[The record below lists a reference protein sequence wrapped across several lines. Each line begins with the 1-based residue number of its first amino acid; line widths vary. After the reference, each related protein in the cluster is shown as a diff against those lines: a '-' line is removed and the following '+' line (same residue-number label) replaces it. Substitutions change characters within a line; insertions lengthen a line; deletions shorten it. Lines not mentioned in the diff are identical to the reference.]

1 MKNKI
6 LLTASVII
14 TVLFSS
20 VFFVSFANADLASE
34 IMTQGD
40 AFAGQEGAN
49 FGESR
54 DVREVVALVIKS
66 LLGITGTLFLGYFIY
81 AGYMWM
87 TAAGDVGK
95 IDTAKSTMRNAIL
108 GVILTLSAYG
118 ILNLVVYIVGTSER
132 EYDALEAGREPYY
145 SSGQQ
150 EATPFS
156 R

>member
-6 LLTASVII
+6 LLTTLIAII
-14 TVLFSS
+14 FSS
-20 VFFVSFANADLASE
+20 FFFVSFAQADLASE
-34 IMTQGD
+34 ILTQGD
-40 AFAGQEGAN
+40 AFAGDQGAN

-54 DVREVVALVIKS
+54 DVREVVGLVIKS

-87 TAAGDVGK
+87 TAAGDSGK

-108 GVILTLSAYG
+108 GVVLTLSAYG
-118 ILNLVVYIVGTSER
+118 ILNLVVYMVGTSGR
-132 EYDALEAGREPYY
+132 EYDALEEGREPYY
-145 SSGQQ
+145 SQGQQ
-150 EATPFS
+150 TDTPFS